1 MATTLRRLSFQWNY
15 NNLLSALL
23 LWFVTGIGK
32 PLARGLVERGLCK
45 VLCQD
50 QLYHIGTQPSLNGLF
65 SVGKDEVKNQ
75 VPVSRLIM
83 NLKPWNSISHGLSA
97 EVGTL
102 PAITQ
107 MGALY
112 LHDNDVLALP
122 HPDSGCFFYLFRV
135 PEAWS
140 RFMGFGRENTSEYD
154 STRGWR

>member
-1 MATTLRRLSFQWNY
+1 M
-15 NNLLSALL
+15 
-23 LWFVTGIGK
+23 TGIGK

-45 VLCQD
+45 ILCQD

-122 HPDSGCFFYLFRV
+122 HPRTWAAFSTCSGSRRLGADSWALGEKYLGV
-135 PEAWS
+135 
-140 RFMGFGRENTSEYD
+140 
-154 STRGWR
+154 